1 MYRLKLL
8 WIGLLLLLSPGKEQW
23 VITDTSNLVVNGS
36 TTINKFSCEIP
47 SYDRLDTL
55 NLIRNGK
62 GALLSGNVGLNVQ
75 SFDCHNSM
83 MTRDLRKTLH
93 QKEYPRLFIQFLS
106 LSELPDL
113 TIQAQAVTGLVNI
126 QLAGVTKRLEVN
138 YQISADAERT
148 VHLLGSKTIRFTDFN
163 LVPPSKLGG
172 MIKTNDEL
180 TVTFHLRIRRI

>member
-1 MYRLKLL
+1 MYRFELL
-8 WIGLLLLLSPGKEQW
+8 WIGLLLLLSPGKDRW
-23 VITDTSNLVVNGS
+23 VITDASNLVVNGS
-36 TTINKFSCEIP
+36 TNINKFSCEIP

-55 NLIRNGK
+55 TITRNGK

-75 SFDCHNSM
+75 SFDCQNSM

-106 LSELPDL
+106 LNELPGL
-113 TIQAQAVTGLVNI
+113 TAKAQSVTGLVDI
-126 QLAGVTKRLEVN
+126 QLAGVTRRLEVS
-138 YQISADAERT
+138 YQISADADRT
-148 VHLLGSKTIRFTDFN
+148 IHLLGFKTIKFTDFK

-180 TVTFHLRIRRI
+180 TVTFHLRIRAI